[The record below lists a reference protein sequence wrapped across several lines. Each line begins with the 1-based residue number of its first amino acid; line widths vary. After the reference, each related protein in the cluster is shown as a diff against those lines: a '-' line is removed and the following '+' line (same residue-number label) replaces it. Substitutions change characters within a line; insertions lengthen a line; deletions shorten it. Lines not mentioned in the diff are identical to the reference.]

1 MKYLI
6 TLLAL
11 GSSLSTWANYHKP
24 DLLALF
30 FSTRNYNIS
39 QDSFCY
45 LGTPTV
51 FEGKTVLNCI
61 RDDQHELVMWEED
74 GIGKSLFS
82 SSNFVSVPQYLA
94 GTLSWYEYDMEGV
107 KKVYQWKKGSITELP
122 VDIHSRSVTYLG
134 DSWIYQSRESLKV
147 LQEGVFHTAQID
159 DIAYV
164 FSPGVS
170 RTGEFAVK
178 VRRKSLAN
186 SSPDEIW
193 SFQDNKWI
201 KVFSDKDSDPQSPWL
216 SFNNTVAIGDGKV
229 FVIAK
234 DQEGEAI
241 VEVSGH
247 QQRVLA
253 REGVDVKKFES
264 FSIAYNGGSLVFRA
278 IDHQNRKVLYVH
290 DGVKLSRLLTQ
301 GDVVLTPWGITSEV
315 NYSNPDSIIYNN
327 PGIGE
332 NGDVV
337 IQATLVDFDD
347 KKTLLGVGV
356 ISIKKDNL

>member
-1 MKYLI
+1 MKYFI

-11 GSSLSTWANYHKP
+11 GSSLSTWADFHKP
-24 DLLALF
+24 DVLALF
-30 FSTRNYNIS
+30 FSTRNYNLS
-39 QDSFCY
+39 QNSFCH

-51 FEGKTVLNCI
+51 FKGNTILNCKRDDYHDLVLWGADGVGKT
-61 RDDQHELVMWEED
+61 
-74 GIGKSLFS
+74 LFS
-82 SSNFVSVPQYLA
+82 TSNFVSIPQYLN
-94 GTLSWYEYDMEGV
+94 GTLIWYEYDMEAV
-107 KKVYQWKKGSITELP
+107 KKVYQWKDDVITEIP
-122 VDIHSRSVTYLG
+122 IDIHSKAVTYLG
-134 DSWIYQSRESLKV
+134 DSWIYQSKEALKV
-147 LQEGVFHTAQID
+147 LQEGVFHSAQID

-164 FSPGVS
+164 FSPSVS
-170 RTGEFAVK
+170 RSGEFAVK

-186 SSPDEIW
+186 SSPDEVW
-193 SFQDNKWI
+193 SFQNNKWV
-201 KVFSDKDSDPQSPWL
+201 KVFSDKDSDNRSRWL
-216 SFNNTVAIGDGKV
+216 SFNNSITIGDGKI
-229 FVIAK
+229 FVIAR

-241 VEVSGH
+241 VEISGDKE
-247 QQRVLA
+247 RILA
-253 REGVDVKKFES
+253 REGIDVKKFES

-290 DGVKLSRLLTQ
+290 NGVKLTRVLTQ
-301 GDVVLTPWGITSEV
+301 GDTILTPWGITAEV